1 MIFIKVIILA
11 AGVGSRLG
19 YGLPKALVRF
29 CDKKTILDHQL
40 ENLERITEP
49 ENIRVVIGYKGNL
62 IRKRHP
68 NLEYVI
74 NRRYKVTNTSK
85 SLLIG
90 LEDLDEDVI
99 WLNGDV
105 VFDPRILNLILKEK
119 NENLICVDNKKVGE
133 EEVKYNLT
141 SDGYIKRLSKNIPY
155 GLGEAV
161 GINYVKKET
170 LPVLRESLRECED
183 QDYFEEGIQKSIK
196 KGEKFKALNIQDNF
210 CIEVDFPEDLEKA
223 REYCKETIK

>member
-1 MIFIKVIILA
+1 MVFIKVIILA

-19 YGLPKALVRF
+19 QGLPKALVKL
-29 CDKKTILDHQL
+29 CDEKTIITHQL
-40 ENLERITEP
+40 ENLERIIKP
-49 ENIRVVIGYKGNL
+49 ENIRLVIGYKGEL
-62 IRKRHP
+62 IKKKHP

-85 SLLIG
+85 SLLLG
-90 LEDLDEDVI
+90 LEDLDDDVL

-105 VFDPRILNLILKEK
+105 VFDPGILELIMEEK

-133 EEVKYNLT
+133 EEVKYTLASN
-141 SDGYIKRLSKNIPY
+141 GYIKELSKTISD

-161 GINYVKKET
+161 GINYVRRES
-170 LPVLRESLRECED
+170 LPILIESLRECDD
-183 QDYFEEGIQKSIK
+183 QDYFERGVEIAIE
-196 KGEKFKALNIQDNF
+196 KGEKFKALNIQENF

-223 REYCKETIK
+223 REYCKEALK